1 MWSTLIGVSY
11 AIKNQLI
18 ASKAPNLPTFFGIRV
33 LAEKSSTSRW
43 TTVMQDYTVT
53 VQCKTIA

>member
-11 AIKNQLI
+11 AIKNP
-18 ASKAPNLPTFFGIRV
+18 KAPNLPTFFGIRV